1 MSATETEKVRPKVR
15 AKVQP
20 KAQPRGQ
27 ARPQA
32 RSQPKGQDSVIAE
45 AVSFSKDALGLE
57 DPVTRL
63 RALASFGTSLLRVN
77 RGVIAK
83 GYRQAPEKPLEL
95 FEAEYCPF
103 CRHVRE
109 ALTELDLDAMI
120 YPVPKRG
127 KRFHPLLKK
136 LSGKTKVPFLNDPN
150 TGIKLGESEAIVKY
164 LYEQYGHAWDKAP
177 ERRITTSTLAS
188 ASRGKNG
195 MFAHASRKPRKSL
208 ELYSWEGSPYARL
221 VRETLCELE
230 IPYLLHNVGKTP
242 GSHADYMPPEYR
254 AQYMHDYM
262 PGTENRRR
270 MLARAGKV
278 QVPYL
283 IDPNTGVAMFETRRI
298 QEYLRKTYGA

>member
-1 MSATETEKVRPKVR
+1 MPATEQVQRKARVRGKARLEAQAMPR
-15 AKVQP
+15 AKSP
-20 KAQPRGQ
+20 PRG
-27 ARPQA
+27 R
-32 RSQPKGQDSVIAE
+32 DSAIAE
-45 AVSFSKDALGLE
+45 AASFGKEALGLD

-63 RALASFGTSLLRVN
+63 RALASLGTSLLRVN
-77 RGVIAK
+77 RGMIVK
-83 GYRQAPEKPLEL
+83 GHRRAPEKPLEL

-127 KRFHPLLKK
+127 QRFHPRLKK
-136 LSGKTKVPFLNDPN
+136 LSGKTKVPFLHDPN
-150 TGIKLGESEAIVKY
+150 TGTKLGESEAIAEY
-164 LYEQYGHAWDKAP
+164 LYKQYGYDWEKVP
-177 ERRITTSTLAS
+177 ERKIGTSTLAS
-188 ASRGKNG
+188 ASRGRSG
-195 MFAHASRKPRKSL
+195 MFAHASRKPRKAL

-262 PGTENRRR
+262 PGTENRRK
-270 MLARAGKV
+270 MLARTGKV

-298 QEYLRKTYGA
+298 QDYLRKTYGA